1 MESREQLLLLE
12 KVTFMD
18 EFHACFKLKYAIV
31 NCLFFNFLWMK
42 CCLFYHTASELSIE
56 FNSMNQPGPFE
67 SKILEHVKNMTI
79 IVDARWIG
87 KVGSFII
94 SMI

>member
-1 MESREQLLLLE
+1 
-12 KVTFMD
+12 
-18 EFHACFKLKYAIV
+18 
-31 NCLFFNFLWMK
+31 MK

-79 IVDARWIG
+79 IVDARWVG